1 LSQVGGHLAG
11 IEQLDPDPAVV
22 MRSVSEHRDR
32 LRGRALL
39 EVLGTVVS
47 TFYDGEDQ
55 EALGM
60 TVRVGCV

>member
-1 LSQVGGHLAG
+1 MSQVGGHLAG
-11 IEQLDPDPAVV
+11 IEQLDPDLAVV

-32 LRGRALL
+32 LRVEPWGL
-39 EVLGTVVS
+39 LGTVVS
-47 TFYDGEDQ
+47 TFYDGEGQ